1 MAVNKPWKAPPQS
14 VRKKLPDSYFLLPS
28 QKKFP
33 IKEWR
38 GVQKGQVNINA
49 LRSALRLARMHGYKQ
64 VAAKAER
71 LLNSY
76 KKSKS

>member
-38 GVQKGQVNINA
+38 GAQKGQVNINA

-71 LLNSY
+71 LLNRY
-76 KKSKS
+76 KKSNS